1 MVKVAVD
8 PNNSAIQESWTH
20 PPGILV
26 SEYYNQPYGYTC
38 FRSAGTKDWLIMY
51 TISGKGI
58 IKNNEEILECLE
70 GNLTIIPPGTPHF
83 FYTATDSVW
92 EKLWAHFMP
101 REKWLDLIRIP
112 KTTQPLIHMNI
123 RNQTHKTYIQNAFMR
138 AIRYTLEPMLTH
150 QEDLAMN
157 ALEEIH
163 LLIASENTNDY
174 FMDPRIK
181 KVLSLLSQRYM
192 EPHLV
197 ENLAKLVC
205 LSPSRLTHLFKEQVG
220 ESIIDMLLKYR
231 LKQAEKKLA
240 YTDRS
245 VTEIALEV
253 GFNSPDY
260 FTRQFTKFY
269 GTNPSRYRKSLQ
281 EKSRTLLP

>member
-1 MVKVAVD
+1 MIKAAMN
-8 PNNSAIQESWTH
+8 PNNTAMRESWTH

-38 FRSAGTKDWLIMY
+38 FRSAGTKDWLVMY

-58 IKNNEEILECLE
+58 IENNGNTLECLE
-70 GNLTIIPPGTPHF
+70 GDITVIPPGTPHL
-83 FYTATDSVW
+83 FYTAPDSVW

-101 REKWLDLIRIP
+101 RETWLGWIRLP
-112 KTTQPLIHMNI
+112 KTTHPLIHMKI

-138 AIRYTLEPMLTH
+138 TIRYNLEPMLSH

-157 ALEEIH
+157 ALEEII
-163 LLIASENTNDY
+163 LLIASENANDN

-181 KVLSLLSQRYM
+181 EVLSLLSQQYM
-192 EPHLV
+192 EPHHV
-197 ENLAKLVC
+197 EDLAQMVC

-220 ESIIDMLLKYR
+220 ESIIDTLLKYR

-240 YTDRS
+240 YTERS

-281 EKSRTLLP
+281 GKNRTPLP